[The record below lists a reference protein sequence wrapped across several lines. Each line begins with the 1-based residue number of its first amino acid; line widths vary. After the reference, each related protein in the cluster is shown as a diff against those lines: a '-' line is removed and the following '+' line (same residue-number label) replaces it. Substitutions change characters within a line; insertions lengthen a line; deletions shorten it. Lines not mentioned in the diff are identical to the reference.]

1 MRSWAMGQPP
11 ARCSFTVRENGCG
24 VEILPCWPQCAEGH
38 ELAHKLA
45 QNKRRTGAETGAR
58 VAEIP
63 TQFCIVAGRSGGAAR
78 GATKATERTER
89 TECTE
94 VWWCRWLQAPRTRR
108 NRRDTDD

>member
-63 TQFCIVAGRSGGAAR
+63 TQFCIVAGRSGGAGAR
-78 GATKATERTER
+78 GDESHRTYR
-89 TECTE
+89 THRMYRG
-94 VWWCRWLQAPRTRR
+94 VVVPVVASPA
-108 NRRDTDD
+108 NPP